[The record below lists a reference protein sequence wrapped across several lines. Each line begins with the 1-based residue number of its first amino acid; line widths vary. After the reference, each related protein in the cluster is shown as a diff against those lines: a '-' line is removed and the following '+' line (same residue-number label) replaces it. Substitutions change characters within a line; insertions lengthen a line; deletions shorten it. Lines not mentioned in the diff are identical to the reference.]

1 MFKQLLR
8 SISVSLILV
17 VCLGT
22 ADAAQL
28 TFGTMYEPSI
38 DPHFLYLSHN
48 AAYARHVFGGLTDRD
63 ENARIIPAI
72 ATSWK
77 NLDAT
82 NWEFKLRKGV
92 KFHDGSNVT
101 AEDFVFSVNRI
112 PKVPNNPASYVMN
125 VEMIADMTI
134 KDPYTIIIRTKEPY
148 PLLPNRLS
156 DVAIV
161 SKRLV
166 QDATTADFTSGKVAI
181 GTGPYKFVEYIPGDR
196 YVIKRNE
203 NYWGKKPEFEK
214 VTFKI
219 ISNNA
224 ARVAALLGG
233 DVDMIDVVQPADVP
247 TLEKRGFWVFKRPSS
262 RVIFLTIDSS
272 RDQSPYVTDNE
283 GQPLRTNPL
292 KDVRVRQA
300 LSKAIN
306 RDAIVDRIMD
316 GLAEKN
322 SQLIPRGWYS
332 YNPEI
337 KVEKYD
343 PERAKELLSSAGY
356 PNGFGLTIHGPSD
369 RYVNDQKII
378 QAIAQLLSSIGI
390 KMKVETMPPGVYFGR
405 LNKREF
411 SFAMLGWENSMTGS
425 SMMCLNAAFRT
436 YDKDKGVGTWNSG
449 GYSNPEFDSVM
460 DQATSTFDGKKCEE
474 LLMKAMKILMDD
486 QGAIPLHTQF
496 TILGARK
503 GIDYTPRADEHF
515 YAVYARPKK

>member
-1 MFKQLLR
+1 MFKQVFR
-8 SISVSLILV
+8 SIV
-17 VCLGT
+17 VLSIAVVFFGT
-22 ADAAQL
+22 ATAAQL
-28 TFGTMYEPSI
+28 TVGTQYEPSI

-82 NWEFKLRKGV
+82 TWEFKLRKGV

-112 PKVPNNPASYVMN
+112 PKVPNNPSSYVMN
-125 VEMIADMTI
+125 VEMIADVTI
-134 KDPYTIIIRTKEPY
+134 KDPYTLIIKTKEPY

-161 SKRLV
+161 SKKLV
-166 QDATTADFTSGKVAI
+166 ENATTADFTTGKVAI

-196 YVIKRNE
+196 YVLKRNE
-203 NYWGKKPEFEK
+203 NYWGKKPAFERVVFK
-214 VTFKI
+214 V

-233 DVDMIDVVQPADVP
+233 DVDMVDVVQPADVP

-262 RVIFLTIDSS
+262 RVIFLTIDSN

-283 GQPLRTNPL
+283 GQPLRTNPF

-306 RDAIVDRIMD
+306 RDAIVARIME
-316 GLAEKN
+316 GLAETN

-332 YNPEI
+332 YNPKI
-337 KVEKYD
+337 VEKYE
-343 PERAKELLSSAGY
+343 PERAKELLASAGY
-356 PNGFGLTIHGPSD
+356 PNGFGLTIHAPSD

-378 QAIAQLLSSIGI
+378 QGIAQMLSTIGI
-390 KMKVETMPPGVYFGR
+390 KMKVETMPPGMYFGR
-405 LNKREF
+405 LNKHEF
-411 SFAMLGWENSMTGS
+411 SLALLGWENSMTGS

-449 GYSNPEFDSVM
+449 GYSNSEFDSVM
-460 DQATSTFDGKKCEE
+460 DQATSTFDAKKCEE
-474 LLMKAMKILMDD
+474 LLMRAMKILMDD